1 MAETSRPRQLSLR
14 RQLLLWLLLPQL
26 VLWLAAAMLAHA
38 MAVRYTNEVIDQ
50 TLAQTSRALARQVK
64 PFGNGFYVDFPRAAR
79 EILEEDPSDRVYY
92 MVSSPPSAFLL
103 GEPTMPP
110 PPHELVAKAGNSY
123 FYNASMKGQDVRVAA
138 LYLLAGTPEQPQL
151 MLVQVAKSRALSAEL
166 TRKILLDMGLP
177 LLGLMLLTSLL
188 VWAGISRGLSPL
200 RRLRRVVENRSPR
213 DMAPIEV
220 NNAPAEVRTLTAAIN
235 SLLEEVNRQVEQQ
248 RRFIGDAAHQLRTP
262 LAGLKSQ
269 TELVKAEL
277 QGHTPD
283 IPRACRQLEQVETSV
298 ARSIHLVNQLLALA
312 RAEPETGLQRSLLD
326 LNQLTREV
334 TAEAVPRALARGLDL
349 GLDSGDEKMPVLGHA
364 GLLRELLANLLDNAI
379 QYTPAG
385 GEITVELHR
394 QHKQLRL
401 AVRDNGPGIAAAER
415 DKVFQRFYRVNH
427 QPGGKGCG
435 LGLAIVQEIARRHHT
450 RVELSDNIPHGLCA
464 SLLFKP
470 ENSTEKSDK

>member
-1 MAETSRPRQLSLR
+1 MPRPRQLSLR
-14 RQLLLWLLLPQL
+14 RQLLIWLLLPQL

-38 MAVRYTNEVIDQ
+38 MAVRYANEVIDQ

-79 EILEEDPSDRVYY
+79 EILEEDPTDRVYY
-92 MVSSPPSAFLL
+92 MVSSPPAAFLL
-103 GEPTMPP
+103 GEPAMPRP
-110 PPHELVAKAGNSY
+110 PATLAARAGASY

-138 LYLLAGTPEQPQL
+138 LYLLAGTVEQPQL
-151 MLVQVAKSRALSAEL
+151 MLVQVAKSRTLSAEL

-220 NNAPAEVRTLTAAIN
+220 NNAPAEVRALTAAIN

-269 TELVKAEL
+269 SELVKAEL
-277 QGHTPD
+277 LGNTPD

-312 RAEPETGLQRSLLD
+312 RAEPEAGLQLKRLD
-326 LNQLTREV
+326 LKQLCREV
-334 TAEAVPRALARGLDL
+334 SAEAVPRALARKLDL
-349 GLDSGDEKMPVLGHA
+349 GLDSDDDSLQVLGHA

-379 QYTPAG
+379 QYTPPG
-385 GEITVELHR
+385 GEITVTLRRLGRHV
-394 QHKQLRL
+394 QLQ
-401 AVRDNGPGIAAAER
+401 VCDSGPGIAPAER
-415 DKVFQRFYRVNH
+415 DKVFQRFYRVNSLA
-427 QPGGKGCG
+427 GGKGCG

-450 RVELSDNIPHGLCA
+450 RVELRDNSPHGLCA
-464 SLLFKP
+464 SLLFLRENPP
-470 ENSTEKSDK
+470 EQAGP

>member
-1 MAETSRPRQLSLR
+1 
-14 RQLLLWLLLPQL
+14 
-26 VLWLAAAMLAHA
+26 
-38 MAVRYTNEVIDQ
+38 
-50 TLAQTSRALARQVK
+50 VK

-92 MVSSPPSAFLL
+92 MVSSPPAAFLL
-103 GEPTMPP
+103 GEPAMPQ
-110 PPHELVAKAGNSY
+110 PPHDLVAKAGNSY

-138 LYLLAGTPEQPQL
+138 LYLQAGTPEQPQL

-220 NNAPAEVRTLTAAIN
+220 NNAPAEVRALTAAIN
-235 SLLEEVNRQVEQQ
+235 SLLDEVNRQVEQQ

-262 LAGLKSQ
+262 LAGLKSHS
-269 TELVKAEL
+269 ELVKAEL
-277 QGHTPD
+277 QGNTPD

-312 RAEPETGLQRSLLD
+312 RAEPEAGLQLSLLD

-334 TAEAVPRALARGLDL
+334 TAEAVPRALARKLDL
-349 GLDSGDEKMPVLGHA
+349 GLDGSSEKMPVLGHA

-394 QHKQLRL
+394 QGQQLQL
-401 AVRDNGPGIAAAER
+401 SVRDNGPGIPAIER

-450 RVELSDNIPHGLCA
+450 RVELSDNSPHGLCA
-464 SLLFKP
+464 SLRFQLENPGNKP
-470 ENSTEKSDK
+470 V